1 MAQHHLGIKK
11 QSKKFMV
18 FVTNTYKPLE
28 LLNKNASNSS
38 TLALVAKDKKA
49 TKSYETKEY
58 FIGNFSTRWS
68 GFTLHRR
75 FKTIDRT

>member
-38 TLALVAKDKKA
+38 A
-49 TKSYETKEY
+49 
-58 FIGNFSTRWS
+58 FNFSFNYK
-68 GFTLHRR
+68 G
-75 FKTIDRT
+75 